1 VLFPANLADIKLNY
15 TSKYCTAVCTFYIN
29 DKRHSATVWGFFKW
43 IFPLVT
49 LQFLCQFCLSKIH
62 PCIHVFTWL
71 YVTSTSKAIILWEI
85 FCQKWKYLMSIFL
98 SISSGA
104 LFDSVS
110 FLKIYIC
117 GTNVSLV
124 QIQRFVCFT
133 LKYHLNAICYKQQK
147 KGIARYWTK
156 DKVLK
161 KFWVLV
167 KQCFVIILSCT
178 WTPQW
183 CEYDTQVHRIVLYW
197 LQRRM
202 YVCAYLNLC
211 WFLFFYLFRHQCTEQ
226 RYSLD
231 TTACCNISGAWKSMI
246 NNYFIV

>member
-1 VLFPANLADIKLNY
+1 MAQMYPWFKFNVLFVSHSGITWMQFA
-15 TSKYCTAVCTFYIN
+15 IN
-29 DKRHSATVWGFFKW
+29 
-43 IFPLVT
+43 
-49 LQFLCQFCLSKIH
+49 
-62 PCIHVFTWL
+62 
-71 YVTSTSKAIILWEI
+71 
-85 FCQKWKYLMSIFL
+85 
-98 SISSGA
+98 
-104 LFDSVS
+104 
-110 FLKIYIC
+110 
-117 GTNVSLV
+117 N
-124 QIQRFVCFT
+124 
-133 LKYHLNAICYKQQK
+133 NK

-202 YVCAYLNLC
+202 YVCAYLHLC

-246 NNYFIV
+246 NNYFVV